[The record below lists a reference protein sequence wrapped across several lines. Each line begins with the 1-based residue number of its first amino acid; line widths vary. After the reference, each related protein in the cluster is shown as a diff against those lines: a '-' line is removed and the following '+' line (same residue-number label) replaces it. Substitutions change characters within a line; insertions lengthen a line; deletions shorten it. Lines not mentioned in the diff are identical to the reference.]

1 MSFQSVIPHCL
12 DKVLHSLKS
21 SHLADHLRAKQL
33 INREDY
39 SQLTSVSSEEDRGRL
54 LLQDILPKKGPETYA
69 KFRQVLLTVQKD
81 IVLDILEPAERGL
94 VVQEKE
100 ESCIEPPK
108 KKKKK
113 QEIALETVDEEN
125 ASTVESDEEED
136 EELCSFLDKPVDSKH
151 IAAVKKWGNERWR
164 QLGRALGFSDP
175 DISDIEGPV
184 EREGNREKLHQIMH
198 RWQQRDGVKATL
210 RVLLEACK
218 EPDVKIYGQVVAEI
232 KAQQKKKGK
241 KRGLHK

>member
-1 MSFQSVIPHCL
+1 MYKQASSVEYFVLNRHFSLSDMSFQSVIPHCL

-113 QEIALETVDEEN
+113 QEIALE
-125 ASTVESDEEED
+125 
-136 EELCSFLDKPVDSKH
+136 SKQ
-151 IAAVKKWGNERWR
+151 IINVYAVV
-164 QLGRALGFSDP
+164 
-175 DISDIEGPV
+175 I
-184 EREGNREKLHQIMH
+184 
-198 RWQQRDGVKATL
+198 
-210 RVLLEACK
+210 
-218 EPDVKIYGQVVAEI
+218 
-232 KAQQKKKGK
+232 
-241 KRGLHK
+241 